1 MAVNI
6 NVPSQVKTYTD
17 LAAFPASGAL
27 KTIYIAEDTNKTY
40 RWTGSVYVEVSA
52 AGASG
57 ITIGTTAIT
66 SGTVGRVLFEGT
78 GNVVQ
83 ESADFSFDSVNS
95 RVLLGRT
102 SSNTAQ
108 LLFQYPRLSALNG
121 ILWADNLNN
130 PYGYLAL
137 DRGSGEM
144 RMFTGSSYF
153 PTFYSSNAERLRI
166 ASTGNVLIGTTT
178 DVGFKLDV
186 SGSTRFRTGA
196 DAAFEY
202 NSGIIYHG
210 GNYFQLYS
218 GLNYLL
224 QARIGYGL
232 AFGSNNT
239 ERMRITSDGNVGIGT
254 TSPAYKLQVD
264 GGTLNTIANFKS
276 TDAGSFISFSD
287 NATTSGEYV
296 QIGAS
301 GDDMVVRTGN
311 AQQITVLSGGN
322 VGIGTT
328 SPDEKLHIADID
340 DVNIYLESTD
350 TTVAVGQSY
359 GGLIWKSNDAS
370 GIGARDTGRIQL
382 ISSGAVAESD
392 MLFFTTDYN
401 VAMSEKMR
409 INSTGNVGIGTANP
423 GAKLEVADS
432 IPVLR
437 ITGTRNASWTIG
449 QTMASLEY
457 FSEDASGSAANSVR
471 ASINLV
477 NETSVFGSTTGL
489 SFSTKGDVVGSP
501 IEAMRITST
510 GNVLINTTT
519 DAGYKLDVNG
529 TARVVGTAVLGRVNF
544 SSNDADGQLRFVGNS
559 LVYNPTGSAS
569 LSSTSAGFEIT
580 STTKGF
586 LPPRMT
592 TTEKNAIA
600 SPAAGLMVYDNVLN
614 RPCFYDG
621 TTWITL

>member
-166 ASTGNVLIGTTT
+166 AT
-178 DVGFKLDV
+178 
-186 SGSTRFRTGA
+186 
-196 DAAFEY
+196 
-202 NSGIIYHG
+202 
-210 GNYFQLYS
+210 
-218 GLNYLL
+218 
-224 QARIGYGL
+224 
-232 AFGSNNT
+232 
-239 ERMRITSDGNVGIGT
+239 
-254 TSPAYKLQVD
+254 
-264 GGTLNTIANFKS
+264 
-276 TDAGSFISFSD
+276 
-287 NATTSGEYV
+287 
-296 QIGAS
+296 
-301 GDDMVVRTGN
+301 
-311 AQQITVLSGGN
+311 
-322 VGIGTT
+322 
-328 SPDEKLHIADID
+328 
-340 DVNIYLESTD
+340 
-350 TTVAVGQSY
+350 
-359 GGLIWKSNDAS
+359 
-370 GIGARDTGRIQL
+370 
-382 ISSGAVAESD
+382 
-392 MLFFTTDYN
+392 
-401 VAMSEKMR
+401 
-409 INSTGNVGIGTANP
+409 
-423 GAKLEVADS
+423 
-432 IPVLR
+432 
-437 ITGTRNASWTIG
+437 
-449 QTMASLEY
+449 
-457 FSEDASGSAANSVR
+457 
-471 ASINLV
+471 
-477 NETSVFGSTTGL
+477 
-489 SFSTKGDVVGSP
+489 
-501 IEAMRITST
+501 T

-529 TARVVGTAVLGRVNF
+529 NARVTSLFVGDGSSANPSITFYSENGTPNTGIYRIAENELGIAVGGLTWTFNTAEFKKDQIYLRASLGTATAPNYAFGQGYENTGMFRPAGENTVAFSTNGTEKMRINTAGNVGIGTSSPAFRLEVQGGDVRFANGLTIGTAGSTGWQFSSNTVTLIQNGFLGVDVAGGREFSITNTAFSTTYFRVAGTTGNILINTTTDAGYKLDVNGTARVQGALSVTSNIVISAGAGITAPFFNGTVNNFQFGTTAIFLTQTNSVAVASGLRSAFLDSIVWQQSSGTGEFASFRATPTLNTTGTYVGIVRGFHYKPTITSLTGATHYAIHTEAGRVRFENLPT
-544 SSNDADGQLRFVGNS
+544 SATGLSAGDIWNDA
-559 LVYNPTGSAS
+559 
-569 LSSTSAGFEIT
+569 
-580 STTKGF
+580 
-586 LPPRMT
+586 
-592 TTEKNAIA
+592 
-600 SPAAGLMVYDNVLN
+600 
-614 RPCFYDG
+614 G
-621 TTWITL
+621 TLKIV

>member
-166 ASTGNVLIGTTT
+166 AT
-178 DVGFKLDV
+178 
-186 SGSTRFRTGA
+186 
-196 DAAFEY
+196 
-202 NSGIIYHG
+202 
-210 GNYFQLYS
+210 
-218 GLNYLL
+218 
-224 QARIGYGL
+224 
-232 AFGSNNT
+232 
-239 ERMRITSDGNVGIGT
+239 
-254 TSPAYKLQVD
+254 
-264 GGTLNTIANFKS
+264 
-276 TDAGSFISFSD
+276 
-287 NATTSGEYV
+287 
-296 QIGAS
+296 
-301 GDDMVVRTGN
+301 
-311 AQQITVLSGGN
+311 
-322 VGIGTT
+322 
-328 SPDEKLHIADID
+328 
-340 DVNIYLESTD
+340 
-350 TTVAVGQSY
+350 
-359 GGLIWKSNDAS
+359 
-370 GIGARDTGRIQL
+370 
-382 ISSGAVAESD
+382 
-392 MLFFTTDYN
+392 
-401 VAMSEKMR
+401 
-409 INSTGNVGIGTANP
+409 
-423 GAKLEVADS
+423 
-432 IPVLR
+432 
-437 ITGTRNASWTIG
+437 
-449 QTMASLEY
+449 
-457 FSEDASGSAANSVR
+457 
-471 ASINLV
+471 
-477 NETSVFGSTTGL
+477 
-489 SFSTKGDVVGSP
+489 
-501 IEAMRITST
+501 T

-529 TARVVGTAVLGRVNF
+529 NARVTSLFVGDGSSANPSITFYSENGTPNTGIYRIAENELGIAVGGLTWTFNTAEFKKDQIYLRASLGTATAPNYAFGQGYENTGMFRPAGENTVAFSTNGTEKMRINTAGNVGIGTSSPAFRLEVQGGDVRFANGLTIGTAGIAGWQFSSNTVTLIQNGFLGVDVAGGREFNFTNTSFSTTYLKLASFTGNVLINTTTDAGFKLDVNGTARVRGNFQVGVGSEILQLYTGNYRSFIDGSGTGIMNIRVLTTNVMTITPSGVVMNLAGETFVNA
-544 SSNDADGQLRFVGNS
+544 SSIFE
-559 LVYNPTGSAS
+559 LV
-569 LSSTSAGFEIT
+569 

-586 LPPRMT
+586 LKPRLT
-592 TTEKNAIA
+592 TTQKNAIS
-600 SPAAGLMVYDNVLN
+600 SPAAGLEVYDTTLN